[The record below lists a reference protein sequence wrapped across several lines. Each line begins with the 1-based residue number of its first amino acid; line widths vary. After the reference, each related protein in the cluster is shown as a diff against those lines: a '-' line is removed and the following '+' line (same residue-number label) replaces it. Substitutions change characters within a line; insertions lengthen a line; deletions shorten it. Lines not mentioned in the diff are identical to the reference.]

1 MPVRKNWIPREGVTA
16 DVLLRL
22 FQNTLLNPTITLPV
36 YLFCLYTQN
45 GQELVLG
52 HGIALNRLKLLIYA
66 GIVRWINN
74 FFSNSAV
81 NNWNHSK
88 YDWDK
93 EIVVITGGS
102 DGIGKSVALLLAE
115 RGARVAILDIQP
127 LTFDPPPNVS
137 FFKCDVTSPEEI
149 ASCASAVRSE
159 VGSPTIL
166 VNNAGIGM
174 GHPLLN
180 TTEESVNKI
189 FQVNIFSHFRLIREF
204 LPAMVAANHG
214 TVVTVASIASAVTG
228 ALAVPYSCTKS
239 AAVALHEGLAVEL
252 KLQYNAPK
260 VRTICVCPGFT
271 RTRLAAGIINTS
283 SFLVPWQHPETVAE
297 EIYKKIVSGSSG
309 MVFMPQVV
317 WHLGWILRSLPMW
330 WQTTVRTSIGRSI
343 PKEAA
348 GGPTSKG

>member
-1 MPVRKNWIPREGVTA
+1 MTA

-127 LTFDPPPNVS
+127 LTFDPRT
-137 FFKCDVTSPEEI
+137 D
-149 ASCASAVRSE
+149 
-159 VGSPTIL
+159 
-166 VNNAGIGM
+166 
-174 GHPLLN
+174 
-180 TTEESVNKI
+180 
-189 FQVNIFSHFRLIREF
+189 F
-204 LPAMVAANHG
+204 LP
-214 TVVTVASIASAVTG
+214 
-228 ALAVPYSCTKS
+228 L
-239 AAVALHEGLAVEL
+239 
-252 KLQYNAPK
+252 
-260 VRTICVCPGFT
+260 
-271 RTRLAAGIINTS
+271 
-283 SFLVPWQHPETVAE
+283 
-297 EIYKKIVSGSSG
+297 
-309 MVFMPQVV
+309 
-317 WHLGWILRSLPMW
+317 
-330 WQTTVRTSIGRSI
+330 
-343 PKEAA
+343 
-348 GGPTSKG
+348 